1 MIQPLINTKITASQL
16 LIFLLIPVAA
26 AAGYAA
32 ASGLQADAGSEDG
45 AGLEAAVH
53 HIFNRA
59 LRIRISF
66 GSAY

>member
-1 MIQPLINTKITASQL
+1 MID
-16 LIFLLIPVAA
+16 FLLFPVVAV
-26 AAGYAA
+26 AGYAA

-45 AGLEAAVH
+45 AGLEAAVYY
-53 HIFNRA
+53 IFNRV